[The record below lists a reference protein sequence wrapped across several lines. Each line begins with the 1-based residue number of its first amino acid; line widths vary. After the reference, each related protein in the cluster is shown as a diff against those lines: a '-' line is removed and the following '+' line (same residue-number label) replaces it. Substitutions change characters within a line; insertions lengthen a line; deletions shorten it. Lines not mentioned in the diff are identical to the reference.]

1 MVYKGSET
9 LSPNSLRQGLLD
21 DGWLPFAL
29 WRRWRDSATLLNAGW
44 HCSSCFATLDEM
56 RTRLHSLSHENWD
69 TAENRNAGVMISRV
83 REGKDLFG
91 REGEVY
97 DTVDPS
103 DVNAPSYIL
112 EQNEAMG
119 RFGYLLNR
127 DGEDAGFEDRQ
138 SVSQEA

>member
-1 MVYKGSET
+1 
-9 LSPNSLRQGLLD
+9 
-21 DGWLPFAL
+21 
-29 WRRWRDSATLLNAGW
+29 
-44 HCSSCFATLDEM
+44 M
-56 RTRLHSLSHENWD
+56 RTKLHSFSHENWD

-97 DTVDPS
+97 NRVDPS